1 MSRHFYFQV
10 VPIAFERGDG
20 AFGETVDRFIE
31 DLTTKSVSVSR
42 RPSMDA
48 YRDDGF
54 IIGVYG
60 NALHRL
66 WEGVSDPK
74 GEMA

>member
-1 MSRHFYFQV
+1 M
-10 VPIAFERGDG
+10 VPIAFERGEG

-48 YRDDGF
+48 YRDDWL
-54 IIGVYG
+54 IWR
-60 NALHRL
+60 AL
-66 WEGVSDPK
+66 E
-74 GEMA
+74 E

>member
-1 MSRHFYFQV
+1 M
-10 VPIAFERGDG
+10 PIAFERGEG
-20 AFGETVDRFIE
+20 VFGETVDRFIE

-54 IIGVYG
+54 ISRAHVINLAICTVLD
-60 NALHRL
+60 AHL
-66 WEGVSDPK
+66 WLVRGL
-74 GEMA
+74 